1 MVAPASPEPLYQI
14 DYFLGQRAASL
25 YLFKKV
31 DYPGRSRPEVFV
43 LDAGHWVRAS
53 GLTPRLA
60 GTPEWDASARS
71 ITRDEAR
78 HLMQTTGLSP
88 SQVETLLASKE
99 GQRKWP
105 RREGSPVARAGDSSG
120 PRGGRLRTY

>member
-78 HLMQTTGLSP
+78 HLMQTTGLSS
-88 SQVETLLASKE
+88 SQVEALLAVCDPATAI
-99 GQRKWP
+99 G
-105 RREGSPVARAGDSSG
+105 ARDRAVVMILV
-120 PRGGRLRTY
+120 RLITRLLLG